1 MAAPTLYQKRVA
13 AKRSTADITRLSE
26 QYKTGIETVTSE
38 YEQAFKKFERQREEF
53 MAPFEA
59 ARRTYVETT
68 LPEYERAAAA
78 YQQRISQYQESL
90 RNYEEY
96 VKKIPEFYYGA
107 TNESRTPY
115 TIRFRPDRYGGAYTA
130 YEGFDPLNPGQL
142 RGTPVASWLPG
153 IRPIPSGYEFVQTS
167 TVPVYGERGTFAAGY
182 FRKSGAPALGS
193 VTMPGAFTEP
203 MPTAPE
209 APRMPTQEEMPQ
221 FAEEP
226 FQQRRVELETQL
238 QREIGER
245 RAARMSAVSRRGA
258 RPLMQGA

>member
-1 MAAPTLYQKRVA
+1 
-13 AKRSTADITRLSE
+13 
-26 QYKTGIETVTSE
+26 
-38 YEQAFKKFERQREEF
+38 

-68 LPEYERAAAA
+68 LPEYERAATE
-78 YQQRISQYQESL
+78 YRGRISQYQESL

-96 VKKIPEFYYGA
+96 VKKIPEYYIGA
-107 TNESRTPY
+107 TNENRMPY
-115 TIRFRPDRYGGAYTA
+115 TVSWNPRQGGYFRA

-142 RGTPVASWLPG
+142 RGSPVQYWANWARSGTPGWSQ
-153 IRPIPSGYEFVQTS
+153 IPTDYEFVQTS

-182 FRKSGAPALGS
+182 FRKKGAPAFGS